1 MTGWQRE
8 NRGRHLFF
16 SHSEKTKV
24 SHLTGIPPD
33 VEVRHNAVC
42 HPCHVLPLH
51 VGMNEG
57 RSSEAQ
63 RKGIQV
69 KPLWLARGC
78 WLDSGTNPSADFSVV
93 YQQHKSLF
101 TSKFLSLQS
110 SPAHLLVPA
119 KQLLPSS
126 HCVWPS
132 QAGSEQWHLWHPKI
146 SGVFSIRFGWLRSN
160 RGNNSGFPYSV
171 VFSKTYSITS
181 CCFSFFPF
189 WKLHHCLAELRK
201 QNCALEVKIIPF
213 HQSIAVFLP
222 VLKPVVS
229 DVTIPNSFF
238 FPPSSI
244 SLAAVQITY
253 QWN

>member
-1 MTGWQRE
+1 MKADHQRPK
-8 NRGRHLFF
+8 
-16 SHSEKTKV
+16 EKAYRWSPSDWHV
-24 SHLTGIPPD
+24 
-33 VEVRHNAVC
+33 AVGLILEQT
-42 HPCHVLPLH
+42 PVLI
-51 VGMNEG
+51 
-57 RSSEAQ
+57 SQS
-63 RKGIQV
+63 
-69 KPLWLARGC
+69 
-78 WLDSGTNPSADFSVV
+78 
-93 YQQHKSLF
+93 F
-101 TSKFLSLQS
+101 TSSTSHFSFPSSSACRALLHISSSQQS
-110 SPAHLLVPA
+110 SYTP
-119 KQLLPSS
+119 LPTVYGLPRQVLNNGTSD
-126 HCVWPS
+126 PN
-132 QAGSEQWHLWHPKI
+132 I

-160 RGNNSGFPYSV
+160 RGNNFGFPYSV

-189 WKLHHCLAELRK
+189 WKLHHCVAELRK
-201 QNCALEVKIIPF
+201 QNCALEAKIIPF